1 MNVIHPETG
10 EVGKL
15 KEVLKASPEHT
26 LYRVQYGNTT
36 IAYYEA
42 DYEKLLKIDTV
53 PPMTV
58 SIGDDNEKKA
68 SPFDLEMSALSDF
81 FDSTDNTEDIV
92 KPERYNKGSIEV
104 WDFILDQNLGFLE
117 GNIIKYI
124 CRSSMKGGIDDLKKA
139 RVYLDK
145 LISQLEK

>member
-1 MNVIHPETG
+1 
-10 EVGKL
+10 
-15 KEVLKASPEHT
+15 
-26 LYRVQYGNTT
+26 
-36 IAYYEA
+36 
-42 DYEKLLKIDTV
+42 
-53 PPMTV
+53 MTV

>member
-42 DYEKLLKIDTV
+42 DYEKLLKISENIYEYE
-53 PPMTV
+53 PC
-58 SIGDDNEKKA
+58 K
-68 SPFDLEMSALSDF
+68 EMDDF

-145 LISQLEK
+145 LISQLENK